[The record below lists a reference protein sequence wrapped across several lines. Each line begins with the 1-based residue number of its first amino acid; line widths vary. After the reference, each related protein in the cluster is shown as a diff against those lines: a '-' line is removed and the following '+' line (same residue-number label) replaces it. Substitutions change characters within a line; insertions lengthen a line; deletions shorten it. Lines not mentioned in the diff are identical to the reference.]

1 MTNVIPIKP
10 NVEGLNSAQM
20 IYHLHTLCE
29 RLQQVKG
36 EALHLEKLLHRDRQ
50 PTKQDLL
57 ARDATRQMIELLSP
71 TIDVVLDAVAEM
83 IVETAAELIAPP
95 SPSIN

>member
-1 MTNVIPIKP
+1 
-10 NVEGLNSAQM
+10 
-20 IYHLHTLCE
+20 
-29 RLQQVKG
+29 
-36 EALHLEKLLHRDRQ
+36 
-50 PTKQDLL
+50 
-57 ARDATRQMIELLSP
+57 MIELLSP